1 MKRRMIFAKLFG
13 RQHDAAAQETIA
25 QLNREIERLR
35 RTVGVLT
42 ASNARGILM
51 RSLADALMRVFKNG
65 VSHEIESVASAMEQ
79 MMIATGDIAQ
89 NSVTIN
95 GKTVEMDASTAR
107 LAADLES
114 RAELLLKTEQDMRNV
129 VEAVKALGTESANI
143 GRILENITG
152 IADQTNLLAL
162 NAAIE
167 AARAGEHG
175 RGFAVVA
182 DEVRNLASRTKGAVV
197 EIEDILGGL
206 RDRGASAE
214 SKAESLS
221 EVVSQFR
228 EDHAKVQ
235 ESAAFTRSSITEV
248 QEGMGQ
254 VATAAEEQNAVSQD
268 MDRQT
273 NFIRDLARDFM
284 NVAAVFQQLETQKQ
298 QFIKSA

>member
-1 MKRRMIFAKLFG
+1 MKWRAGFAKLFG
-13 RQHDAAAQETIA
+13 RQLDSSAQETIA
-25 QLNREIERLR
+25 QLNTEIERLR
-35 RTVGVLT
+35 RTIGVLT

-65 VSHEIESVASAMEQ
+65 VSHEIESVASAMAQ
-79 MMIATGDIAQ
+79 MMIATGDIAH
-89 NSVTIN
+89 NSVNIN

-107 LAADLES
+107 LSTDLES
-114 RAELLLKTEQDMRNV
+114 RAELLMKTEQDMLNV
-129 VEAVKALGTESANI
+129 VEAVKALGTESSNI

-182 DEVRNLASRTKGAVV
+182 DEVRNLASRTKGAVE
-197 EIEDILGGL
+197 EIEEILGGL
-206 RDRGASAE
+206 RERGASAE
-214 SKAESLS
+214 SRAESLS
-221 EVVSQFR
+221 GVVTQFR
-228 EDHAKVQ
+228 EDHVKVQ
-235 ESAAFTRSSITEV
+235 ESAAFTRTSISEV

-254 VATAAEEQNAVSQD
+254 VATAAEEQSAVSQE

-273 NFIRDLARDFM
+273 NFIRDLARDFLS
-284 NVAAVFQQLETQKQ
+284 VAAVFQQLEAQQQ
-298 QFIKSA
+298 QFIKST